1 MRPVSQSDLPSFE
14 QCPSLWHAT
23 RVRNLDAG
31 NRFSRIGTAC
41 HVACEALTRAVLGG
55 DGRALYLVARDAV
68 TAHADAVD
76 LPPDEMH
83 EALDIMDSATAE
95 GSAISFWVPQG
106 WTAAPE
112 VELALGEDFGP
123 LAKCGTCAGLGEIE
137 VTRRGGT
144 PEQQDGVETCKAC
157 RGTGWLGVI
166 AYRGRL
172 DRLQWNEAT
181 GELEVWD
188 WKTGQDWLSGADVLL
203 DVQARWYAML
213 ALAWF
218 PAAHTVTFRRVMLRL
233 GYTAS
238 AKFVRGERW
247 HGQIMDRA
255 RRLLTSTNVLLA
267 ALTLSPGDVRERFG
281 GWCELCPVRG
291 RCLTYAAAQNRG
303 ATLGP
308 NVSREE
314 KARSLRALKAAANEL
329 DEQLRADVTAHGPI
343 PLGDGTAL
351 GFWPKRAMTL
361 RLPTRG
367 ETLAELRQLGMT
379 DSIEAMHFIESE
391 RATAGCVRDAIE
403 FIGNVREWSRGERK
417 IVADRLL
424 APATGFNFEV
434 KETEDA

>member
-1 MRPVSQSDLPSFE
+1 MTRPVSPADVQPFE
-14 QCPSLWHAT
+14 RCPALWHAT
-23 RVRNLDAG
+23 RVRKLDTG
-31 NRFSRIGTAC
+31 SRFSRIGTAC
-41 HVACEALTRAVLGG
+41 HVACEALTRAVLGE

-68 TAHADAVD
+68 TAHAEAVD

-95 GSAISFWVPQG
+95 GSAISFYIPAG
-106 WTAAPE
+106 WSAVAE
-112 VELALGEDFGP
+112 HDLALDYQFAPVHVWDNEDP
-123 LAKCGTCAGLGEIE
+123 TC
-137 VTRRGGT
+137 
-144 PEQQDGVETCKAC
+144 
-157 RGTGWLGVI
+157 
-166 AYRGRL
+166 YRGRL

-255 RRLLTSTNVLLA
+255 RRLCNSTNELA
-267 ALTLSPGDVRERFG
+267 KFDYMPVTERHG

-329 DEQLRADVTAHGPI
+329 DAQLRADVTANGRI
-343 PLGDGTAL
+343 DLGDGTAMD
-351 GFWPKRAMTL
+351 FFPKRAMVL
-361 RLPTRG
+361 RSERG
-367 ETLAELRQLGMT
+367 PTLAELRGLGMT
-379 DSIEAMHFIESE
+379 ESIEAMHFIESE

-424 APATGFNFEV
+424 APATGFSFEV
-434 KETEDA
+434 KETEDSA